1 MATNGN
7 NVTSVAVASRVLD
20 SNFGSRDTNSV
31 ICVEEKEEEEDI
43 LRRPVCHEC
52 VLVFYAG
59 DDGGHAE
66 PAPVRAFEC
75 NHPTILVPRSSMPRS
90 QARVPESVLGS
101 GNHMIGQPPVNSG
114 SREDRNY
121 ISDRGEE
128 TENEGEEEGI
138 DSTVDDTDSTRSFP
152 RIPDQCRICF
162 SAIRDHTWLEC
173 AHAFC
178 DECIS
183 RWIEEDFS
191 NEGCPICQTH

>member
-128 TENEGEEEGI
+128 TENE
-138 DSTVDDTDSTRSFP
+138 
-152 RIPDQCRICF
+152 DQCRICF